1 MPSERRPDFIL
12 SRTIRQ
18 ILFGK
23 QLAMADHVDMS
34 LDDIIKTNRPS
45 GRGGRGRGR
54 GGRSTRGGNQ
64 FNSGGG
70 GGGAIRRQQR
80 GGQRST
86 PYNRVGY
93 QRMFLNLFK
102 FVFIRFGDKKNL
114 NTARNTTHLNQ
125 GTKASFGI
133 NVFLH
138 NSSVPLTCAIE
149 SPNDES
155 DYYRIKVRGKVRS
168 LATKISQA

>member
-1 MPSERRPDFIL
+1 
-12 SRTIRQ
+12 
-18 ILFGK
+18 
-23 QLAMADHVDMS
+23 MADHVDMS

-45 GRGGRGRGR
+45 GRGGRGRGRGR

-114 NTARNTTHLNQ
+114 RRYET
-125 GTKASFGI
+125 
-133 NVFLH
+133 
-138 NSSVPLTCAIE
+138 
-149 SPNDES
+149 
-155 DYYRIKVRGKVRS
+155 VRV
-168 LATKISQA
+168 KISLLWDIVQTYRFHSL